1 MDVRSTP
8 DQSLLDAIQRQDL
21 AAVEAAL
28 SDGADRDGYDDDGWT
43 PLIHAARFGTAE
55 IFERLIR
62 LGADP
67 TLTDQRGW
75 SAWAH
80 AVDSGD
86 PARRDAALAHRA
98 GGSEARA

>member
-1 MDVRSTP
+1 MDVRPTP
-8 DQSLLDAIQRQDL
+8 DQNLLDAIQRQDPD
-21 AAVEAAL
+21 AVEAAL
-28 SDGADRDGYDDDGWT
+28 AAGADRDAYDADGWT

-67 TLTDQRGW
+67 ARPDQRGW

-80 AVDSGD
+80 AVDGGD
-86 PARRDAALAHRA
+86 AACRAVALAHRA
-98 GGSEARA
+98 GGAHASL

>member
-1 MDVRSTP
+1 MTVRPTP
-8 DQSLLDAIQRQDL
+8 DQSVLDAIHRRD
-21 AAVEAAL
+21 AEAVEIAL
-28 SDGADRDGYDDDGWT
+28 ANGADPNRYDDDGWT

-75 SAWAH
+75 SALAH
-80 AVDSGD
+80 AVDSSD
-86 PARRDAALAHRA
+86 PARREAALSHRA
-98 GGSEARA
+98 GGFEARP